1 MNADRSW
8 TRPDGGELTLPG
20 RVVLLV
26 RNVGLHVYTNAVMMP
41 DGAEIPGMLTYA
53 HVCSRMLAY
62 ADALPTALR
71 FAESMLGGLK
81 LLVYAALSC

>member
-26 RNVGLHVYTNAVMMP
+26 RNVGLHVYTNAVTMP

-53 HVCSRMLAY
+53 HV
-62 ADALPTALR
+62 
-71 FAESMLGGLK
+71 F
-81 LLVYAALSC
+81 